1 MGPRSDRAGVFI
13 RRGRDMQKCLFFSLN
28 TCAEKRPGRRGLFAP
43 DTVLDCTLF
52 LEFQSPELCENK
64 FLMHKPRSLW
74 YSVMSAQ
81 AD

>member
-1 MGPRSDRAGVFI
+1 MPLFLSEYMHREETRKKGAICKPRREAS
-13 RRGRDMQKCLFFSLN
+13 
-28 TCAEKRPGRRGLFAP
+28 P

-64 FLMHKPRSLW
+64 FLMRKSLSLW